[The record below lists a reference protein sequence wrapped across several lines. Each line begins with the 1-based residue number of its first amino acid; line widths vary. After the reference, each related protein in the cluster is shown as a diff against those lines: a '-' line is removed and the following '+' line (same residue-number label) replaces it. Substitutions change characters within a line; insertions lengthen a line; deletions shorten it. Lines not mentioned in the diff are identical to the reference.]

1 MDIVPKDML
10 TDLVAKGGGSSLA
23 ENVDSLQEYM
33 LQLPQVKCEVLHR
46 FAPGLYIREVTV
58 PAGTMAV
65 GHWQRFEHLNILLK
79 GKVTVMNDDGSTS
92 RLEAP
97 MMFVGKPGRKIG
109 YIEEDMV
116 WQNIYATTETDV
128 EKLEETFLD
137 KSAMWHGHLE
147 SIQQRLLPPV
157 DDVEDFRAMLDEVG
171 VTEEF
176 ARRESE
182 RTDNM
187 IDLPY
192 GTYKMKVGNSSIE
205 GKGLFA
211 TADIEPGEV
220 IGPARIDDKRTI
232 AGRYTNHAKIPNA
245 KPVRNGHKGIELVA
259 LRHIAGCHG
268 GHDGEEITID
278 YRESLRLAMQIN
290 MEN

>member
-1 MDIVPKDML
+1 MDIVPKQML
-10 TDLVAKGGGSSLA
+10 TEVVAYGEGDTLVEK
-23 ENVDSLQEYM
+23 VDSLQEYM
-33 LQLPQVKCEVLHR
+33 LKLPQVKCEVIHR

-58 PAGTMAV
+58 PAGTMAI
-65 GHWQRFEHLNILLK
+65 GHYQRHEHLNILLK
-79 GKVTVMNDDGSTS
+79 GKVTVMNDDGTTS

-128 EKLEETFLD
+128 EKLEEMILD
-137 KSAMWHGHLE
+137 KAAMWHGHIEDL
-147 SIQQRLLPPV
+147 QQKLLPPV
-157 DDVEDFRAMLDEVG
+157 DDVEDFRAMLDEFG

-176 ARRESE
+176 ARGESE

-187 IDLPY
+187 MDLPY
-192 GTYKMKVGNSSIE
+192 GSYKIKVGDSNIE

-220 IGPARIDDKRTI
+220 IAPARIGDKRTI
-232 AGRYTNHAKIPNA
+232 AGRYTNHAQRPNA
-245 KPVRNGHKGIELVA
+245 TVVRNGHKGIDLVA
-259 LRHIAGCHG
+259 LRQIGGCHG

-290 MEN
+290 QEN